1 MSDLKRKVTVRK
13 PNAGG
18 PRPKKHISIVE
29 QGIKQLYPENDATF
43 VPEVDIVFVPG
54 LGAHP
59 KECWEEEHFKWPT
72 DSLAKDFPRS
82 RILLYM
88 YESCWQGAFK
98 VRQFMDNLSMGLL
111 MGLAAHRDKESEA
124 RPIVFIGHSMG
135 GLVIAKAVVLADFH
149 RKRFPIM
156 FEAIA
161 ATIFFGTPFRGA
173 DAASAAYMYA
183 TVAEKLDQAIPSKLL
198 KYMETGNP
206 QLRELVD
213 EFLDRVRQVSPNI
226 AITCFWEERDTSLSS
241 LAKLPS
247 VFGNIPL
254 PAKYAMFV
262 TRESATLEGYFNMGL
277 AADHRDLV
285 KFKSAQDPHFQYVR
299 HEVKDRINA
308 AESTV
313 KNRMNSVRGVD
324 QEMTNAIDDA
334 LDGGS
339 VPARRKAAAGTFS
352 PSDWV
357 TKDPEYIAWLAEDK
371 TGNGGGSVTIKPVDC
386 LWVRAHEGRGKTS
399 ASMSVISDYEKRDT
413 TDRKQNPVRIAYFF
427 CTQSQYSCTAE
438 DILKSLIRQLN
449 KQQGALAFYAK
460 SFIKKA
466 KGDKSAAQV
475 TIENLW
481 QTLQEMLTDTLIGS
495 KVIFVLNNLHVL
507 PENSA
512 STIKLMNFLHTELSD
527 MNEMG
532 SRQTLTRWFITSRE
546 SHIVAKALNVDGV
559 RLVDLED
566 PKYENQVQIAL
577 KRTAKSKVE
586 SLVKKKKYNKALAYY
601 VSSLLGKRAQNTQW
615 IEISC
620 VQLFELEPA
629 ESDLKVR
636 RVLETLPQDLQ
647 TLLSNAWRQ
656 VFLENGDDC
665 DRIKEMLRAMVLT
678 YEDPTEDELGVLA
691 GLFSSDEKKME
702 LHRLIE
708 LCKPLLST
716 TRNGPV
722 SFLNGVVKS
731 HLLESAEELLG
742 MSAHD
747 IKVQHGILALRC
759 LDHVKQAFDVDI
771 DLENESDGEDDDE
784 EEEEAED
791 GDGGSGENAEEDSDS
806 DESDGDG
813 ESYDVGAE
821 WDDGAESSNGDNDP
835 EVYKVW
841 GLAMAYTVKHW
852 LRHAS
857 KATIDIAEDLSAEQ
871 GFWEPDSRIR
881 RRWLLEF
888 HRLTNILEN
897 DFDASDVK
905 NWTALHIVSAVGFRD
920 LVTALINNG
929 HEGEIAQRDE
939 LDNTPL
945 HLAACYGR
953 TMIAQALLD
962 RNSPIDDGID
972 INSAKT
978 NAISDSYGPVVSAAI
993 SSGNREAV
1001 KLLVAEG
1008 VSLTVDDDRGLDPP
1022 LALAALLS
1030 DMSMFEYLVEQ
1041 YADKLSAEE
1050 YSKALVKSAEAGRAD
1065 VLNTLLKF
1073 EHEHQY
1079 FQQALEAAVGEEN
1092 WEVSTVLLDKQP
1104 GLDCN
1109 NLFRKAATAVE
1120 DQDDLLGVAWAY
1132 SNGAISQE
1140 TVDSALYHATDCEKK
1155 TTVELLLGEPYRGSP
1170 NATGPDYGNA
1180 LTAAAYDG
1188 SEDII
1193 AMLFEAGADVNDPAG
1208 WALQTAA
1215 AQGHMDIVKD
1225 FLERGAH
1232 VNAFTKNP
1240 NFAPGTALQGA
1251 CEAGRLDIAELLF
1264 EHGADPDL
1272 GGGDEGPPVIAAT
1285 KHNEEEILRL
1295 LVRKGAALNLRGGHD
1310 GSTPLTNAA
1319 EFMYRD
1325 AVALLL
1331 DAGADLDLADAKGDT
1346 ALTVA
1351 CAADDDA
1358 IARLLLRRGADLLH
1372 VNDDG
1377 RNALQVALKEGADD
1391 CLAILVERTSALFA
1405 ALRSAMQ
1412 GGNMAVA
1419 GVVRSVEASKQGLE
1433 YDDDD
1438 GEDENGESGGLSYDD
1453 EPKMRDDDRTGEHTQ
1468 QHGMIEQVSEE
1479 LKSALGT
1486 QISLYQQYSPGHSD
1500 ADNSTPAAA
1509 SSTSSSQA
1517 PRFSSQAGP
1526 GWQQWPQQQSHP
1538 LPSISR
1544 ISQDQT
1550 QRPTDVP
1557 AGLSIS
1563 PPPHIRR
1570 KPAPAPLSRPS
1581 YEGLIHASSNHSNTP
1596 SPPPSLTPGRPPKQY
1611 MQQQTPPSSSS
1622 SSQQYATYNP
1632 AASPR
1637 PQQSA
1642 SPSYFPSQS
1651 AAGSG
1656 TPPPIAPKPTEYTAQ
1671 GGSGY
1676 YGSNPVTGGGSTSYS
1691 SGITNGHRS
1700 SPPLQSR
1707 PQQQY
1712 QQQQPAYYPV
1722 GQNPY
1727 GGWDAQQQQQQQQR
1741 PQGAPQRSSMLD
1753 RARMMSNE
1761 FLRR

>member
-1 MSDLKRKVTVRK
+1 MADLKRKVTVRK

-29 QGIKQLYPENDATF
+29 QGIKQLYPESDATF

-88 YESCWQGAFK
+88 IYLTGKQESAT
-98 VRQFMDNLSMGLL
+98 
-111 MGLAAHRDKESEA
+111 

-161 ATIFFGTPFRGA
+161 ATIFFGTPFKGA

-213 EFLDRVRQVSPNI
+213 EFTDRVRQVSPNI
-226 AITCFWEERDTSLSS
+226 AITCFWEERDTTLSS
-241 LAKLPS
+241 LAKLPG

-299 HEVKDRINA
+299 HEIKDRINA

-313 KNRMNSVRGVD
+313 KNRMNSVRGID

-357 TKDPEYIAWLAEDK
+357 TKDPEYTDWLSESKAGDSD
-371 TGNGGGSVTIKPVDC
+371 GSEAVKPVDC
-386 LWVRAHEGRGKTS
+386 LWVRAHQGRGKTS
-399 ASMSVISDYEKRDT
+399 ASMAVINDYEQRDA

-427 CTQSQYSCTAE
+427 CSQSQYSCTAE
-438 DILKSLIRQLN
+438 DILKSFIRQLM
-449 KQQGALAFYAK
+449 KQQGTLAFYAK
-460 SFIKKA
+460 QFIKKA
-466 KGDKSAAQV
+466 KGDKSQAQV
-475 TIENLW
+475 TVENLW
-481 QTLQEMLTDTLIGS
+481 QTIQEMLTDTLVGS

-507 PENSA
+507 PENSP
-512 STIKLMNFLHTELSD
+512 STTKLMDLLHTELSD

-532 SRQTLTRWFITSRE
+532 SRQAVTRWFITSRE
-546 SHIVAKALNVDGV
+546 SHIIGKALQVDGV

-665 DRIKEMLRAMVLT
+665 DRIKEMLRALVLT

-691 GLFSSDEKKME
+691 GLFSSDEKRME

-731 HLLESAEELLG
+731 HLLENAEELLG

-771 DLENESDGEDDDE
+771 DLENESDADDNDE
-784 EEEEAED
+784 EGEGEEED
-791 GDGGSGENAEEDSDS
+791 GDDGSGENAEEDSGS

-813 ESYDVGAE
+813 DE
-821 WDDGAESSNGDNDP
+821 WDDGAQSSVGDDDP
-835 EVYKVW
+835 EVHKIR

-857 KATIDIAEDLSAEQ
+857 KATIDIAEELSAEQ
-871 GFWEPDSRIR
+871 DFWDPGSRIR
-881 RRWLLEF
+881 RRWLMEF

-920 LVTALINNG
+920 LVTSLIHNG
-929 HEGEIAQRDE
+929 HEGEIEQRDE

-962 RNSPIDDGID
+962 RRAPIDDGIE
-972 INSAKT
+972 INSGTPMHMAALGGHVDVMKLLIGRGAKT

-1008 VSLTVDDDRGLDPP
+1008 VSLTIDADRDLDPP

-1041 YADKLSAEE
+1041 YADKLPAEE
-1050 YSKALVKSAEAGRAD
+1050 YSKALVKSAEAGRVD
-1065 VLNTLLKF
+1065 VFSNLLQF
-1073 EHEHQY
+1073 EHEYQ
-1079 FQQALEAAVGEEN
+1079 FLQRALEAAVGEEN
-1092 WEVSTVLLDKQP
+1092 WEVASVLLEKQP

-1109 NLFRKAATAVE
+1109 NLFRKAATAIE

-1132 SNGAISQE
+1132 SNGSISQE
-1140 TVDSALYHATDCEKK
+1140 TVDSALYYATDCEKK
-1155 TTVELLLGEPYRGSP
+1155 ATVELLLGEPYRGSP

-1188 SEDII
+1188 SHDII
-1193 AMLFEAGADVNDPAG
+1193 AMLFDAGANVNDPAG

-1215 AQGHMDIVKD
+1215 AQGHMDIVID
-1225 FLERGAH
+1225 LLERGAN

-1240 NFAPGTALQGA
+1240 NFAQGTALQGA

-1264 EHGADPDL
+1264 EHGADPNL
-1272 GGGDEGPPVIAAT
+1272 GGGDEGPPIIAAT
-1285 KHNEEEILRL
+1285 KHNEEDILRL
-1295 LVRKGAALNLRGGHD
+1295 LVNKGAELNIRGGHD
-1310 GSTPLTNAA
+1310 DSTPLTNAA

-1325 AVALLL
+1325 SVELLL
-1331 DAGADLDLADAKGDT
+1331 ENSADINLTDAKGDT

-1351 CAADDDA
+1351 CATDDDE
-1358 IARLLLRRGADLLH
+1358 IVRVLLRRGADLLH
-1372 VNDDG
+1372 VNHAG
-1377 RNALQVALKEGADD
+1377 LNALQVAMREEADD
-1391 CLAILVERTSALFA
+1391 CLEILVERTSALFA
-1405 ALRSAMQ
+1405 ALRSAMD
-1412 GGNMAVA
+1412 GGNMAVTS
-1419 GVVRSVEASKQGLE
+1419 VVRSVEASKQGLE

-1438 GEDENGESGGLSYDD
+1438 GDGNRESEGISYDD
-1453 EPKMRDDDRTGEHTQ
+1453 EPRHDKTDIRDNTEGKPQ
-1468 QHGMIEQVSEE
+1468 GMIEQVSEE

-1486 QISLYQQYSPGHSD
+1486 QISLYQQYSPGHTEP
-1500 ADNSTPAAA
+1500 DNITPAA
-1509 SSTSSSQA
+1509 SSPQA

-1526 GWQQWPQQQSHP
+1526 GWQQWPQQQSPP
-1538 LPSISR
+1538 LPSISS

-1563 PPPHIRR
+1563 PPPIRR
-1570 KPAPAPLSRPS
+1570 KPAPASRPS
-1581 YEGLIHASSNHSNTP
+1581 YEGLIHASGHNTP
-1596 SPPPSLTPGRPPKQY
+1596 SPPPSLTPGRPPKQFLQ
-1611 MQQQTPPSSSS
+1611 QQQTPPPSSSS
-1622 SSQQYATYNP
+1622 SSQPYSAYNP
-1632 AASPR
+1632 VASPP
-1637 PQQSA
+1637 PQQSS
-1642 SPSYFPSQS
+1642 SPSYFPSQT

-1656 TPPPIAPKPTEYTAQ
+1656 TPPPVAPKPAEYSTQ
-1671 GGSGY
+1671 GGGY
-1676 YGSNPVTGGGSTSYS
+1676 YNHHNGAGGGGNIHS
-1691 SGITNGHRS
+1691 SGISTGHPQ
-1700 SPPLQSR
+1700 SPP
-1707 PQQQY
+1707 PQPKPQPQY
-1712 QQQQPAYYPV
+1712 PQQQPAYYPV

-1727 GGWDAQQQQQQQQR
+1727 SRWDAQQQQPPQR

>member
-111 MGLAAHRDKESEA
+111 MGLAAHRDKVSLDPLSSFLTPDVPGDRLTRKQESEA

-161 ATIFFGTPFRGA
+161 ATIFFW
-173 DAASAAYMYA
+173 DAVQRRRCRISC
-183 TVAEKLDQAIPSKLL
+183 VH
-198 KYMETGNP
+198 
-206 QLRELVD
+206 LRELVD

-277 AADHRDLV
+277 AAGHRDLV

-371 TGNGGGSVTIKPVDC
+371 TGNGGGSETVKPVDC

-399 ASMSVISDYEKRDT
+399 ASMAVISDYEKRDAS
-413 TDRKQNPVRIAYFF
+413 DRKQNPVRIAYFF

-466 KGDKSAAQV
+466 KGDKSPAQV

-512 STIKLMNFLHTELSD
+512 STIKLMNFIQTELSD

-532 SRQTLTRWFITSRE
+532 SRQALTRWFITSRE

-656 VFLENGDDC
+656 VFQENGDDC

-731 HLLESAEELLG
+731 HLLENAEELLG

-771 DLENESDGEDDDE
+771 DLENESDGEDDDAE
-784 EEEEAED
+784 EEEEEAAED
-791 GDGGSGENAEEDSDS
+791 GDGGSGDNAEEDSDS
-806 DESDGDG
+806 DESDGDD

-835 EVYKVW
+835 EVYKIW

-857 KATIDIAEDLSAEQ
+857 KATIDIAEDLSVEQ

-897 DFDASDVK
+897 DFHASDVK

-962 RNSPIDDGID
+962 RESPIDDGIEID
-972 INSAKT
+972 TGTPLHMAALGGHVDVMKLLIGRGA
-978 NAISDSYGPVVSAAI
+978 NANAVSDSYGPVVSAAI

-1008 VSLTVDDDRGLDPP
+1008 VSLTVDEDRGLDPP

-1041 YADKLSAEE
+1041 YADKLPAQE

-1092 WEVSTVLLDKQP
+1092 WEVATVLLEKQP

-1120 DQDDLLGVAWAY
+1120 DQNDLLGVAWAY

-1193 AMLFEAGADVNDPAG
+1193 AMLLEAGADVNDPAG

-1215 AQGHMDIVKD
+1215 GQGHMGIVKD

-1232 VNAFTKNP
+1232 ANAFTKDS

-1325 AVALLL
+1325 AVELLL
-1331 DAGADLDLADAKGDT
+1331 DAGADLDLADAKGNT

-1372 VNDDG
+1372 VNHDG

-1438 GEDENGESGGLSYDD
+1438 DEDGNGESGGLSYDD
-1453 EPKMRDDDRTGEHTQ
+1453 DDRTGEHNQ
-1468 QHGMIEQVSEE
+1468 QHGIIEQVSEE

-1486 QISLYQQYSPGHSD
+1486 QISLYQQYSPGHSETE
-1500 ADNSTPAAA
+1500 NISPAAA
-1509 SSTSSSQA
+1509 SSPSSSQA

-1526 GWQQWPQQQSHP
+1526 GWQQWPQQQSPP
-1538 LPSISR
+1538 LPSISS
-1544 ISQDQT
+1544 ISQDHT
-1550 QRPTDVP
+1550 QRPADVP
-1557 AGLSIS
+1557 VGLSIS

-1570 KPAPAPLSRPS
+1570 KPAPAPISRPS

-1596 SPPPSLTPGRPPKQY
+1596 SPPPSLTPGRPPRQY
-1611 MQQQTPPSSSS
+1611 VQQQTPPPSSSS

-1656 TPPPIAPKPTEYTAQ
+1656 TPPPIAPKPTEYTTQ
-1671 GGSGY
+1671 GGGGY
-1676 YGSNPVTGGGSTSYS
+1676 YGSNPVTGGG
-1691 SGITNGHRS
+1691 IRRCNQGHNNS
-1700 SPPLQSR
+1700 INSNSR
-1707 PQQQY
+1707 PIT
-1712 QQQQPAYYPV
+1712 PLV
-1722 GQNPY
+1722 RIHTVDGTHNN
-1727 GGWDAQQQQQQQQR
+1727 
-1741 PQGAPQRSSMLD
+1741 SS
-1753 RARMMSNE
+1753 SNRDHRV
-1761 FLRR
+1761 RRNGVRCWTGLG